1 MIDQS
6 ESSQDAMLKRNV
18 GWMSLASLTFCNVVG
33 SGWLFASY
41 YAARDAGPSAL
52 IAWLICGAAMV
63 PVVLTYVELGITRPV
78 DGGVVR
84 WPAIVCGPFCGTMIG
99 WVVFMQAAV
108 SNPSEASGML
118 QYAAHWWP
126 WLVTGNS
133 LSHVGVLLAIALLVV
148 FTILNWFGVLL
159 LARVTNLI
167 TVFKILVP
175 LITVGLMIASGFHA
189 SNVAVGGGFAPYGQ
203 GAILTTIISAGLVY
217 SFGGLQIGPNLA
229 GEARRPERDVPLG
242 TLVGIGGAFVLYLLL
257 QTTFLGVVPQHMLAA
272 VGWHGID
279 FSSPFVNLAILLN
292 MGWLANLL
300 LIDSLVS
307 PGGSLLAGVGYYG
320 RATYGL
326 GQSHLF
332 PAWAGKVHR
341 GSGIPRN
348 ALLLNLAAAI
358 VFVVLFRSWQG
369 LVSTMGMLYAM
380 GYAVIA
386 VAAGANHLD
395 PRLRKRRWLKGVV
408 VAAPCAFCV
417 SVILMYWAGWDQVRT
432 AVALFLVSLPVF
444 AILSRRYRTLRTFES
459 IRYGVWLLALP
470 LMLAGWSYIG
480 SFGPGK
486 WISAPW
492 DSIMVALWSALMYA
506 WARQSAGRWLRL
518 SVTDHPAAVG
528 GLDRAQS

>member
-1 MIDQS
+1 MDDHIGS
-6 ESSQDAMLKRNV
+6 NQDALLKRNV
-18 GWMSLASLTFCNVVG
+18 GWLSPASLTFCNVVG

-41 YAARDAGPSAL
+41 YAARDAGPAAL
-52 IAWLICGAAMV
+52 IAWLICGTAMV
-63 PVVLTYVELGITRPV
+63 PVVLTYVELGITRPI

-84 WPAIVCGPFCGTMIG
+84 WPAIICGPFCGTLIG

-118 QYAAHWWP
+118 QYASHWWP
-126 WLVTGNS
+126 WLVTGDT
-133 LSHVGVLLAIALLVV
+133 LSHVGVLLAIVLLVL

-159 LARVTNLI
+159 LARVTNPI
-167 TVFKILVP
+167 TVFKIAVP
-175 LITVGLMIASGFHA
+175 LITIALMIASGFHT
-189 SNVAVGGGFAPYGQ
+189 SNIAVGGGFAPYGQ

-242 TLVGIGGAFVLYLLL
+242 TLLGMGGAFVLYLLL
-257 QTTFLGVVPQHMLAA
+257 QTTFLGVVPQDMLAR

-300 LIDSLVS
+300 LVDSLVS

-326 GQSHLF
+326 GQSRLF
-332 PAWAGKVHR
+332 PAWAGKVHAR
-341 GSGIPRN
+341 SGIPRN

-395 PRLRKRRWLKGVV
+395 PRLEKRRWLKSMTI
-408 VAAPCAFCV
+408 AAPCAFCV
-417 SVILMYWAGWDQVRT
+417 SVILMYWAGWHEVRN
-432 AVALFLVSLPVF
+432 AVVLFLISLPVF
-444 AILSRRYRTLRTFES
+444 AILSRHYRTHRALES
-459 IRYGVWLLALP
+459 IRLGAWLLLLP
-470 LMLAGWSYIG
+470 LMLLAWSYAG

-486 WISAPW
+486 WIGAPW
-492 DSIMVALWSALMYA
+492 DSIAVALWSVLMYA
-506 WARQSAGRWLRL
+506 WAHRSAKAWLRTSL
-518 SVTDHPAAVG
+518 ADEAVAA
-528 GLDRAQS
+528 A

>member
-1 MIDQS
+1 MDHFS
-6 ESSQDAMLKRNV
+6 GSNQDALLKRNV
-18 GWMSLASLTFCNVVG
+18 GWLSLASLTFCNVVG

-41 YAARDAGPSAL
+41 YAAKGAGPSAL
-52 IAWLICGAAMV
+52 IAWVICGAAMV
-63 PVVLTYVELGITRPV
+63 PVVLTYIELGITRPV

-84 WPAIVCGPFCGTMIG
+84 WPAIVCGPFCGTLIG

-126 WLVTGNS
+126 WLVTGDT
-133 LSHVGVLLAIALLVV
+133 LSFSGTVLAIVLLVL

-159 LARVTNLI
+159 LARLTNLI
-167 TVFKILVP
+167 TLFKVVVP
-175 LITVGLMIASGFHA
+175 LITIALMVASGFHV
-189 SNVAVGGGFAPYGQ
+189 SNVHTGGGLAPYGQ
-203 GAILTTIISAGLVY
+203 GAILTTIVSAGLVY

-242 TLVGIGGAFVLYLLL
+242 TLLGIGGAFVLYLLL
-257 QTTFLGVVPQHMLAA
+257 QTTYLGVVPPGLLAS

-326 GQSHLF
+326 GQSRLF
-332 PAWAGKVHR
+332 PAWAGKVHP

-386 VAAGANHLD
+386 VAAGANHHD
-395 PRLRKRRWLKGVV
+395 PRLGRRRWLKSMAL
-408 VAAPCAFCV
+408 AAPCAFCV
-417 SVILMYWAGWDQVRT
+417 SVILMYWAGWHEVRN
-432 AVALFLVSLPVF
+432 AVLLFV
-444 AILSRRYRTLRTFES
+444 
-459 IRYGVWLLALP
+459 LALP
-470 LMLAGWSYIG
+470 LFALLSWRYRTAHTLVSIRRGAWLAVLPLLLLVFSYVG

-486 WISAPW
+486 WIEAPW
-492 DSIMVALWSALMYA
+492 DSIVVVVWSALMYV
-506 WARQSAGRWLRL
+506 WANHSAKRWLQASA
-518 SVTDHPAAVG
+518 SVDGCAA
-528 GLDRAQS
+528 ST